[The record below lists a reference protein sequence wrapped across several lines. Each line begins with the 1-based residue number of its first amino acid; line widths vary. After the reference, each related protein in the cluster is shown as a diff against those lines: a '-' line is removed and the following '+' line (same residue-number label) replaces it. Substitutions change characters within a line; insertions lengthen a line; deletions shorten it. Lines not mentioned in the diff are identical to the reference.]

1 MKNHGFP
8 RGEFLLLAV
17 PSPAVAVFFVVHL
30 DR

>member
-1 MKNHGFP
+1 MENGGFP

-17 PSPAVAVFFVVHL
+17 LPHAVAALFVVRL